1 MAEELTRKQLQEQNE
16 ALMARLAALE
26 AAAKPAN
33 DAAQAVKDKQLAD
46 ALAELAA
53 LKRPQVSGQV
63 TGAPPRLIPYKGFVQ
78 AIENCWYG
86 GLVQYCAS
94 DTSAHN
100 PNPGAVSVFEVD
112 VPALW
117 SDDPYVPVNV
127 SYDKA
132 GARIVELR
140 RDVHQID
147 FRFRIQAAGQVDIPP
162 LRASAY

>member
-26 AAAKPAN
+26 AKPAN
-33 DAAQAVKDKQLAD
+33 DAAQAVKDKQLAA
-46 ALAELAA
+46 ALAELDS
-53 LKRPQVSGQV
+53 LKANRAS
-63 TGAPPRLIPYKGFVQ
+63 GAPVGSPRTVPYKGLVQ
-78 AIENCWYG
+78 ATEDCHIG
-86 GLVQYCAS
+86 GALRKGPRHPEANKVG
-94 DTSAHN
+94 D
-100 PNPGAVSVFEVD
+100 VFEVD

-127 SYDKA
+127 SYDKEN
-132 GARIVELR
+132 GRVIER
-140 RDVHQID
+140 RDDVPRVD